1 LRIHD
6 IIPDPDFYPCLSRI
20 PYLGSRKSDPGNPDP
35 IKATKEERETIGC
48 QKYVL
53 GIRGTGYEIRKKPLP
68 DPGSRPQGM
77 PDPQYCLLFSIY

>member
-53 GIRGTGYEIRKKPLP
+53 GIRGPGYENRDPEKAS
-68 DPGSRPQGM
+68 PGSRIQAPG
-77 PDPQYCLLFSIY
+77 DAGSAILLTI